1 MKLTI
6 HQRLSILTVVPILLI
21 FFSTFTLNYFESQ
34 KLSKSQ
40 ISLSYDTAMNMKKA
54 ELKSYVEIAVDALTV
69 LEQSGGTREDAI
81 HLAQSLQF
89 GKFGYFFGYDSK
101 GTRLFSKTNAGVG
114 KNFWNS
120 TDAVGKQHVRELVKN
135 AKSGEFTTYHFPKP
149 GTKIPL
155 PKLSASAYLSN
166 WDIMIGIGFYI
177 DDIDNMASVM
187 TQQSE
192 ESMMKGVMNSLILCI
207 LIMIVVAIFSYFI
220 SRSVSKPLHMFS
232 DSIEKFANG
241 EADLTARIE
250 QFSVPDY
257 EKLRIDFNRF
267 VENLHVLIS
276 NVKSVTDNV
285 TTESRQMTERA
296 SLVSRLSAEQNEE
309 TDQVA
314 TAMTEMTTTA
324 HEISSN
330 AAEAVSSALEVES
343 SSEQA
348 IATVTTAVT
357 SVTAL
362 SKELATAS
370 KVISRL
376 EDDVKNIS
384 SAIEVIQS
392 IAEQTNLLA
401 LNAAIEAARAGE
413 QGRGFAVVADEVRT
427 LASRTQGSTAEIN
440 EMIEVLKSASDE
452 AVKVMDSSQ
461 EKSNATVTEANE
473 AQSSLQAIS
482 SSVKTILDMNS
493 LIATATK
500 EQSEVG
506 NDISKRIVVISDKS
520 IESNSYAKANDEAS
534 KSLQTRAI
542 ELAKLVE
549 RFTV

>member
-1 MKLTI
+1 
-6 HQRLSILTVVPILLI
+6 
-21 FFSTFTLNYFESQ
+21 
-34 KLSKSQ
+34 
-40 ISLSYDTAMNMKKA
+40 
-54 ELKSYVEIAVDALTV
+54 
-69 LEQSGGTREDAI
+69 
-81 HLAQSLQF
+81 
-89 GKFGYFFGYDSK
+89 
-101 GTRLFSKTNAGVG
+101 
-114 KNFWNS
+114 
-120 TDAVGKQHVRELVKN
+120 
-135 AKSGEFTTYHFPKP
+135 
-149 GTKIPL
+149 
-155 PKLSASAYLSN
+155 
-166 WDIMIGIGFYI
+166 MIGIGFYI

-192 ESMMKGVMNSLILCI
+192 ESMMKGVMNSLILCV

-324 HEISSN
+324 HEISNN
-330 AAEAVSSALEVES
+330 AAEAVRSALEVES

-357 SVTAL
+357 SVTTL

-440 EMIEVLKSASDE
+440 EMIEMLKSASDE

-482 SSVKTILDMNS
+482 TSVKTILDMNS

>member
-1 MKLTI
+1 
-6 HQRLSILTVVPILLI
+6 
-21 FFSTFTLNYFESQ
+21 
-34 KLSKSQ
+34 
-40 ISLSYDTAMNMKKA
+40 
-54 ELKSYVEIAVDALTV
+54 
-69 LEQSGGTREDAI
+69 
-81 HLAQSLQF
+81 
-89 GKFGYFFGYDSK
+89 
-101 GTRLFSKTNAGVG
+101 
-114 KNFWNS
+114 
-120 TDAVGKQHVRELVKN
+120 
-135 AKSGEFTTYHFPKP
+135 
-149 GTKIPL
+149 
-155 PKLSASAYLSN
+155 
-166 WDIMIGIGFYI
+166 MIGIGFYI

-207 LIMIVVAIFSYFI
+207 LIMIAVAIFSYFI

-324 HEISSN
+324 HEISNN

-357 SVTAL
+357 SVTSL

-452 AVKVMDSSQ
+452 AVKVMDTSQ

-482 SSVKTILDMNS
+482 TSVKTILDMNS

-520 IESNSYAKANDEAS
+520 IESNSYAKSNDEAS
-534 KSLQTRAI
+534 QSLQTRAI

>member
-40 ISLSYDTAMNMKKA
+40 ISLSYDTAMDMKKA

-69 LEQSGGTREDAI
+69 LEQSGGTREDAM
-81 HLAQSLQF
+81 HLAQRLQF
-89 GKFGYFFGYDSK
+89 GKFGYFFGYDST

-120 TDAVGKQHVRELVKN
+120 TDALGKQHVRELLKN

-155 PKLSASAYLSN
+155 PKLSASAYLSK

-324 HEISSN
+324 HEISNN

-357 SVTAL
+357 SVTSL

-452 AVKVMDSSQ
+452 AVKVMDTSQ

-482 SSVKTILDMNS
+482 TSVKTILDMNS

-520 IESNSYAKANDEAS
+520 IESNSYAKSNDEAS
-534 KSLQTRAI
+534 QSLQTRAI